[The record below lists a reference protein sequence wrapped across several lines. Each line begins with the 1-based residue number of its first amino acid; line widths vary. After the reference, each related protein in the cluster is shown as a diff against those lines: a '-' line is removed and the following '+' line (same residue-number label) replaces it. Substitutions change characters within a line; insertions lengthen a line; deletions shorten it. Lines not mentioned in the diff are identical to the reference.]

1 MNTTGKTISI
11 LYINIHTHHT
21 KPVEGIIS
29 IGNLYKDFD
38 SIETDSFYSVGL
50 HPWYL
55 TTETLEKQFAVVKE
69 KSRLKNV
76 VAIGETGLDKVS
88 ATDFDLQQ
96 TVFAQHIQLA
106 NEVQKPLIVHCVR
119 AHAEVIALLKQIPV
133 QVPVIF
139 HGFNKSIEL
148 ARQLVALG
156 YYLSFGKGLD
166 KQGVQEIM
174 AALPIAK
181 VFLETDNSTTSI
193 AEIYTYATAAFQI
206 DEDSLSLQLQK
217 NAAKVFGS
225 ALVDV

>member
-1 MNTTGKTISI
+1 M
-11 LYINIHTHHT
+11 YINIHTHHT
-21 KPVEGIIS
+21 KPVKGIIS

-55 TTETLEKQFAVVKE
+55 INETWEDQFAVVKE

-76 VAIGETGLDKVS
+76 VAIGEAGLDKVTE
-88 ATDFDLQQ
+88 TDFALQQ
-96 TVFAQHIQLA
+96 AVFSKHVQLA

-119 AHAEVIALLKQIPV
+119 AHAEVIALLKQTAV

-156 YYLSFGKGLD
+156 YYLSFGKGLE
-166 KQGVQEIM
+166 KQGVQEVM
-174 AALPIAK
+174 AALPHAK
-181 VFLETDNSTTSI
+181 VFLETDNSTASI
-193 AEIYTYATAAFQI
+193 EEIYAHAAKAFQI
-206 DEDSLSLQLQK
+206 EEESLSLQLQK
-217 NAAKVFGS
+217 NAATVFGA
-225 ALVDV
+225 ALTRL